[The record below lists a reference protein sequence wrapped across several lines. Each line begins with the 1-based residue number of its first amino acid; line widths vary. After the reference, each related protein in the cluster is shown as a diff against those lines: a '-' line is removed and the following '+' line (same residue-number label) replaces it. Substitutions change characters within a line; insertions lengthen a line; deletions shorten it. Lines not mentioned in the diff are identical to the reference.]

1 MAPTGAF
8 SSYNSSSK
16 KLKVLLSSWILLF
29 SLVVEI
35 SASSVNDCRGVK
47 YAYSQKGLDQSD
59 VPRQPRQGKIL
70 SSIIRELKILFFR
83 HFRVKLTFFDFVQL
97 IPSLRVQA
105 KKLVKSN
112 KSISRKNFGQIS
124 FFAIS
129 KMTKNQFLNWK
140 KVLKTTKEMQF
151 HEILFNFHGK
161 YAK

>member
-29 SLVVEI
+29 SYFVVEI

-83 HFRVKLTFFDFVQL
+83 HFRVKSTFFVQL
-97 IPSLRVQA
+97 IPSLEVQA

-112 KSISRKNFGQIS
+112 KSILF
-124 FFAIS
+124 
-129 KMTKNQFLNWK
+129 
-140 KVLKTTKEMQF
+140 F
-151 HEILFNFHGK
+151 HEIAFLVVLNFFPVKKLIFSHF
-161 YAK
+161 

>member
-29 SLVVEI
+29 SYFVVEI

-70 SSIIRELKILFFR
+70 SSIRDLNFR
-83 HFRVKLTFFDFVQL
+83 HFRVKLSPYQ
-97 IPSLRVQA
+97 
-105 KKLVKSN
+105 
-112 KSISRKNFGQIS
+112 KNS
-124 FFAIS
+124 
-129 KMTKNQFLNWK
+129 
-140 KVLKTTKEMQF
+140 
-151 HEILFNFHGK
+151 
-161 YAK
+161 